1 MKVLHILYQSLPQVS
16 GSSIRSRDILMSQKE
31 VGLEVV
37 AISSPFQ
44 IGSKFTE
51 YFNDIKYYRTKIN
64 NIDSISDS
72 RKSLFKRILRLFQ
85 IVSFT
90 KKIKKIILLEKPDV
104 LHAHA
109 MFFCGL
115 PALYLG
121 KNFNIPVVYEV
132 RSLWML
138 IKDGKRQNW
147 FSKLIEKQILGIELF
162 VMRRSDI
169 VIAINENLKLFLI
182 ECNISEEKIKV
193 VGNAVN
199 TTLIDSLKNK
209 LKKKAK
215 RELNFGYVGTLTSY
229 EGLELLI
236 NAFFSFNKNFTN
248 SQLFI
253 YGKGIEENK
262 IMELSK
268 TNKNIHFCGP
278 IKPNRVYQA
287 FSNIDIIVNPR
298 YKNKLT
304 NSVTPLKPLEALA
317 YSKIFIGSDV
327 GGIKELIKDNVNGF
341 LFEAGNQKSLEN
353 LMIKVYESDE
363 QVLKKIRTEGL
374 QYVRNNKSWLQNA
387 IKYKKEY
394 EHLCET
400 SY

>member
-44 IGSKFTE
+44 IGSKFIE

-138 IKDGKRQNW
+138 AKDGKRQNW

-169 VIAINENLKLFLI
+169 VVAINENLKLFLI

-278 IKPNRVYQA
+278 IKPNHVYQA

-363 QVLKKIRTEGL
+363 QLLKKVRTEGL